1 MDRLYVPDHNHIFR
15 KLSHRSSGDFPRFPG
30 LKYNDIIMKNTPK
43 SDRKNQTNLN
53 RSGPIP
59 SYAVFREDF
68 DWRDDISI
76 SLIPDGFMAE
86 ILFVKKNLKM

>member
-30 LKYNDIIMKNTPK
+30 LKYDDLVMKNKPK
-43 SDRKNQTNLN
+43 SDRKITNKIN
-53 RSGPIP
+53 GSGPIP
-59 SYAVFREDF
+59 SYAVFHEDF

-76 SLIPDGFMAE
+76 SLILLMC
-86 ILFVKKNLKM
+86 